1 MSVCLL
7 ASIPAV
13 AGDVWKKAPFPDW
26 SNDAVVGLVTDSPW
40 AKPASVKL
48 NWYKQER
55 RPFNPMEVPGVNRSP
70 TAQPGMIQ
78 GGSPV
83 GGIGAPKPKFP
94 GSADLLI
101 RWASALPVR
110 QAKALYR
117 QRDEKLPPAK
127 AIDLIAARG
136 GGYVLEIHG
145 VPAEVAHQGPETVAD
160 LARQVMYLKTSSGRR
175 LAPVKAEAKVNALT
189 LDIYVT
195 FSDAE
200 PLKLSDGE
208 VEVGGDMQIFRFQ
221 KRFPLKAMVYLGN
234 LEI

>member
-1 MSVCLL
+1 MSLCLC
-7 ASIPAV
+7 ASIPVA
-13 AGDVWKKAPFPDW
+13 AGDAWKKAPFPDW
-26 SNDAVVGLVTDSPW
+26 SNDAVIDLVTDSPW
-40 AKPASVKL
+40 AKPETVKL

-78 GGSPV
+78 GGSPL

-94 GSADLLI
+94 SDADLLI
-101 RWASALPVR
+101 RWASALPIR

-117 QRDEKLPPAK
+117 QRDEKLSAGK

-160 LARQVMYLKTSSGRR
+160 LARQAISLKTGSGRR
-175 LAPVKAEAKVNALT
+175 LTPIKAEAKVNALT
-189 LDIYVT
+189 LTIFVT
-195 FSDAE
+195 FSDSE
-200 PLKLSDGE
+200 PLKVSDGE
-208 VEVGGDMQIFRFQ
+208 VEVGGDMQIFKFQ
-221 KRFPLKAMVYLGN
+221 KRFPLKPMVYNGH

>member
-1 MSVCLL
+1 MSLCLC
-7 ASIPAV
+7 ASIPAA
-13 AGDVWKKAPFPDW
+13 AGDAWRKAPFPDW
-26 SNDAVVGLVTDSPW
+26 SDDAVIELVTDSPW

-78 GGSPV
+78 GGSPL

-94 GSADLLI
+94 GDADLLI
-101 RWASALPVR
+101 RWASALPIR

-117 QRDEKLPPAK
+117 QRDEKLPAGK

-145 VPAEVAHQGPETVAD
+145 VPAEIAHQGPETVAD
-160 LARQVMYLKTSSGRR
+160 LARQAIFLKTSSGRR
-175 LAPVKAEAKVNALT
+175 LTPIKAEAKVNALT
-189 LDIYVT
+189 LTIFVT
-195 FSDAE
+195 FSDSE
-200 PLKLSDGE
+200 PLKVSDGE
-208 VEVGGDMQIFRFQ
+208 VEVGGDMQIFKFQ
-221 KRFPLKAMVYLGN
+221 KRFSLKPMVYHGH